1 MVGPTQRLVRAVE
14 LLGIPSLGVLGKTV
28 EWVLSNTEK

>member
-1 MVGPTQRLVRAVE
+1 VGPTHHLVRAVE
-14 LLGIPSLGVLGKTV
+14 LLGISTLGVLGKTV